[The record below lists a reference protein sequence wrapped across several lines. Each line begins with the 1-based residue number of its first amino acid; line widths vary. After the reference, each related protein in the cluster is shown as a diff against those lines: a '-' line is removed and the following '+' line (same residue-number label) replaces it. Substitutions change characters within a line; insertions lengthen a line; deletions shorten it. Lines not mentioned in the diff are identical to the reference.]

1 MLPLFLLFTLVPA
14 FELYLIVTVGARI
27 GILNTIFVIIATGI
41 LGMALARNEGM
52 MVLERIRTAAARGE
66 MPQDSIV
73 DGLLILV
80 AGALLVTPGFFT
92 DALGLLALFPL
103 TRPLLRRPI
112 LKRLKA
118 HMLKSHTAQQRARSQ
133 SPDQPAWP
141 FDEGGSSW
149 PPKGQDPTS
158 PKTPPSDPPI
168 QIRIDAIE
176 KPTTT
181 SDAADDDRSES

>member
-14 FELYLIVTVGARI
+14 LELYLIVTIGARI
-27 GILNTIFVIIATGI
+27 GILNTIFVIIATGV

-52 MVLERIRTAAARGE
+52 MVLERIRSAAARGE

-92 DALGLLALFPL
+92 DILGLLALFPL

-118 HMLKSHTAQQRARSQ
+118 HMVKTYQAQQGHPGQAPGQ
-133 SPDQPAWP
+133 AAWP
-141 FDEGGSSW
+141 FEDKSKAW
-149 PPKGQDPTS
+149 PPNAQS
-158 PKTPPSDPPI
+158 PQARPKPEVHV
-168 QIRIDAIE
+168 QIDAIE
-176 KPTTT
+176 KPPGEGERQ
-181 SDAADDDRSES
+181 SSEKKES